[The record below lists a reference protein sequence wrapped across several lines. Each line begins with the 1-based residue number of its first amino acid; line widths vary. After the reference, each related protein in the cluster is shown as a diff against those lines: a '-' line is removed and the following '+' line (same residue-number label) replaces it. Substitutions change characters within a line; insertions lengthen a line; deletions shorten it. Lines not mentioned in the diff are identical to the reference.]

1 MMAQSPIY
9 RIQPIFD
16 LRRRIAF
23 QKQIFNDNSIV
34 DFVLN
39 SLKRML
45 HNNCA
50 SKMTETLVSNCQQM
64 NNEIH

>member
-1 MMAQSPIY
+1 MY
-9 RIQPIFD
+9 RIQLIFD

-23 QKQIFNDNSIV
+23 QKQIFNDSSIL

-39 SLKRML
+39 SLKRL
-45 HNNCA
+45 LRTNYA

-64 NNEIH
+64 DNEIH